1 MQRNTTIVVLTIFL
15 ICLGTLIATAQT
27 DEQRIKDAIT
37 SAYVNGIQNAG
48 SLQDIDTGFHPSFE
62 LITLGKDSSTV
73 SLLPIYTWREMV
85 RQSKEAGKTPA
96 VKTECKFLSIDIT
109 GAAAVAKIELYRE
122 GKLIFTDY
130 LSLYKFREGW
140 RIVSKIFHRH

>member
-1 MQRNTTIVVLTIFL
+1 MHRKTTIIILAIL
-15 ICLGTLIATAQT
+15 LGCLNPVTTTAQT
-27 DEQRIKDAIT
+27 DEQRIKDVIK
-37 SAYVNGIQNAG
+37 SAYVNGIHNAG

-62 LITLGKDSSTV
+62 LITLGRDRSTV

-109 GAAAVAKIELYRE
+109 GLAAVAKIELHRE

-140 RIVSKIFHRH
+140 RIVSKIFQRH